1 MYSAKI
7 TETIAHFIGLFQLSI
22 EDARMREAHEKFDP
36 DREVHKDPKDLETA
50 PVKVTAPYDLDD
62 FNPDV
67 PYRPLDTDIY
77 MPEPYGYAGLPF
89 PEYPHSEGM
98 YGRPETDGAVQN
110 TSFKS
115 TYFSTPQIQPPG
127 SVVVYSQQTAELSDN
142 DYVNMGGHGLK
153 SDLHIDSSAVMAEL
167 IEGSLQISPLGLE
180 DPAGSAETVASL
192 VTTTA
197 ATLDAYSAG
206 GESQVGGLAAST
218 FVAKAA
224 TLEGVY
230 VNGELVETA
239 PILKDH
245 LPNQDETEETPE
257 PELTEGPKEASGAVA
272 HGEGEVA
279 ISASVELDAG
289 SNTLVNEVV
298 ITNNWLQSN
307 VLAVAGDHVQLNAI
321 VQTNAYYDS
330 DLVSSALCG
339 GSLAADKATEALNI
353 ASFKHVAS
361 TETTHNES
369 GVFPKAWAITEIK
382 GDLMMVNWLQQ
393 FTFMSDNDTAILAA
407 SGSKLSIIAG
417 DNTSANQVSL
427 LELGFRYDLIFVGG
441 NVFDAN
447 IIHQTNILLDNDF
460 IGAVG
465 GFQMSGNG
473 SVSTGGN
480 LLWNYANIVE
490 AGGASTVN
498 PMSEGYLSALQ
509 DLAEGKNLSSKDF
522 MHDAAFAGLL
532 GLRVLY
538 ISGDLLSLN
547 YISQTNILGDSDQ
560 VTLAMNALTALPDAD
575 WTISTG
581 SNALLNY
588 AGIVDVDTG
597 GTIYAGGDVY
607 SDEVLFQAELIK
619 DEPYLGSE
627 DPDALVSEAVVF
639 LGDDML
645 APDPGPQSP
654 DHEPPGHQKNGH
666 KNHDAKDN
674 GHSDHGSAH
683 NGSHSIDSADADPMQ
698 SVLA

>member
-36 DREVHKDPKDLETA
+36 DREVHKDPKALETA

-67 PYRPLDTDIY
+67 PYRPLDTDIF

-89 PEYPHSEGM
+89 PEYPLTEGVV
-98 YGRPETDGAVQN
+98 GRQEAEGTTHPA
-110 TSFKS
+110 SFKS
-115 TYFSTPQIQPPG
+115 SYFSAPQIQPPG
-127 SVVVYSQQTAELSDN
+127 SVVVYSQQTAQLSDN

-153 SDLHIDSSAVMAEL
+153 SALHIDSSAIMAEL

-180 DPAGSAETVASL
+180 DPAGSAETIASL

-197 ATLDAYSAG
+197 ATLNAYSAG
-206 GESQVGGLAAST
+206 GESEAEGESQVGGLTAST
-218 FVAKAA
+218 SIAKAA
-224 TLEGVY
+224 ALEGVY

-239 PILKDH
+239 PVLKDH

-272 HGEGEVA
+272 YGEGEVKV
-279 ISASVELDAG
+279 SATVELQAG
-289 SNTLVNEVV
+289 SNMLINEAV
-298 ITNNWLQSN
+298 ITSNWLQSN

-321 VQTNAYYDS
+321 VQTNTYYDS

-339 GSLAADKATEALNI
+339 GAAADKATEAFNI
-353 ASFKHVAS
+353 ASFKHVTS
-361 TETTHNES
+361 TEPTNNDT

-393 FTFMSDNDTAILAA
+393 FTFMSDNDMAILSA

-427 LELGFRYDLIFVGG
+427 LELGYRYDLIFVGG

-480 LLWNYANIVE
+480 LLWNSGNIVE
-490 AGGASTVN
+490 AGGASVVN
-498 PMSEGYLSALQ
+498 PLSGGYLSALQ
-509 DLAEGKNLSSKDF
+509 DLAEGKDLSLKDV

-560 VTLAMNALTALPDAD
+560 VTLAMNALTAHPDAD

-597 GTIYAGGDVY
+597 KTIYAGGGVY
-607 SDEVLFQAELIK
+607 SDEVLIQAELVK
-619 DEPYLGSE
+619 TDPFLGGQ
-627 DPDALVSEAVVF
+627 DPNALASEAVVF
-639 LGDDML
+639 LGDGML
-645 APDPGPQSP
+645 TPETGQQAEDHASP
-654 DHEPPGHQKNGH
+654 SP
-666 KNHDAKDN
+666 A
-674 GHSDHGSAH
+674 
-683 NGSHSIDSADADPMQ
+683 SHTIDTASCDPMH
-698 SVLA
+698 SMVA